1 MQPLRAVP
9 DLALRARR
17 RILRH
22 RRGLAALA
30 LAGAVLFGL
39 RAVAPASPATVA
51 VWSASRDLATGAVLD
66 TSELEQRRVD
76 PASVPAD
83 RVTEPTQVL
92 GRTLAAPVSRGE
104 VLTIGRT
111 LTAGL
116 LRGYPGRD
124 AVPVRI
130 TDADVVGLLRVGDRI
145 DLVAADPDGRREP
158 AVLAQ
163 DVPVVAVPRPE
174 SGAFDSGAPG
184 RLVVVAVPSAL
195 ATRVSAAAV
204 SDYVSVLWSGD

>member
-17 RILRH
+17 RVLRH
-22 RRGLAALA
+22 RRGLAAVA
-30 LAGAVLFGL
+30 LGAAVLFGL
-39 RAVAPASPATVA
+39 RAVAPAPPATVA
-51 VWSASRDLATGAVLD
+51 VWTASRDLTSGAVLSASD
-66 TSELEQRRVD
+66 LEQRRVD
-76 PASVPAD
+76 AGAAPAD

-104 VLTIGRT
+104 VLTTSRAM
-111 LTAGL
+111 TAGL

-145 DLVAADPDGRREP
+145 DLVAADPDGRQQP
-158 AVLAQ
+158 ALLAE
-163 DVPVVAVPRPE
+163 DVPVVAVPRSQP
-174 SGAFDSGAPG
+174 GAFDSGAPG

-195 ATRVSAAAV
+195 ATRVSTAAV
-204 SDYVSVLWSGD
+204 SDYVSVLWSGE